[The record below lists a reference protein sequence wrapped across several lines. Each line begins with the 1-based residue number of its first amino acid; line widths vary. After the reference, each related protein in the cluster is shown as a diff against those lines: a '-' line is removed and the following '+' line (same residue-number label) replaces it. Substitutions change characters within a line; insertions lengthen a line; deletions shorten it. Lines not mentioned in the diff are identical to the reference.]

1 MENHMKKKLDQERKY
16 GWKDFF
22 FKETISASNLLI
34 LMKHMASQFWDW
46 VRLEM
51 TKNRPLWKALDSFIR
66 AFRKY
71 IKQVK
76 TSQIK
81 VIFYLTEYI
90 QILSFWHVT
99 QATFQASRN
108 H

>member
-51 TKNRPLWKALDSFIR
+51 TKNR

-99 QATFQASRN
+99 QATFQVSRN